1 MTNLSDLKRQFP
13 RGLGEPIT
21 RHRYK
26 RVTGEVFDVFEGG
39 PVDLKDP
46 DVLAVEVATQLRVH
60 PYSPATPE
68 EVYLRAKSHVR
79 GIIYDGDKTFRYFVW
94 LTCSRT
100 YQRRPARKR
109 FCGEDCDES
118 KSTDDDTTMG
128 DVLSGPSGPS
138 GSKSCGNKG
147 KGMKNMNEEEEDGEE
162 MWTKI
167 VKVPF
172 LVWMG
177 SPCSFL
183 SFDAVDV
190 FFSGPEFEYSRYQ
203 LSVDGTPFLFRAPD
217 DHSNFNHYNILGRD
231 FLESRFRTFEADY
244 SNLSVLMRRRDH
256 IILVPGQP
264 LSYGEDKSGTS
275 GADDKDNEN
284 ENGGSSSG
292 EGEGEGEEWVKQRDE
307 DLERFLE
314 EDEEDEDDEEEAKD
328 REGGD
333 IEGLRRVEGGV
344 EASID
349 PRLLQWSSQQEQAGE
364 RTEDQELD
372 DLEKQMA
379 QMQQEHEQMDQQI
392 MDVRQAVQRFERQ
405 VGLNV
410 PEGGEMGVE
419 EEYKKEEGA
428 GDIKT
433 SEFMGN
439 TASVGTSC
447 LRNGKDQ
454 MERDAESNVEMKD
467 NKGSL
472 ETIDPELS
480 LREGRDVDR
489 DGFAPPPSAPISR
502 KEGKRS
508 SLVSKENLRVSGG
521 RTGSGMRR

>member
-26 RVTGEVFDVFEGG
+26 RVTGEVFGVFEGG

-46 DVLAVEVATQLRVH
+46 DVLAVEVATKLRVH

-68 EVYLRAKSHVR
+68 EVYLRAKSHVK

-100 YQRRPARKR
+100 YQRRPAKKR
-109 FCGEDCDES
+109 FCGEDCDEA

-138 GSKSCGNKG
+138 GSKSYDNKG
-147 KGMKNMNEEEEDGEE
+147 KGKKNMREEEEDGGE

-203 LSVDGTPFLFRAPD
+203 LSVDGTPFLFHAPD
-217 DHSNFNHYNILGRD
+217 DHSNFNHHNILGRD

-244 SNLSVLMRRRDH
+244 SNLSVLLRRRKY
-256 IILVPGQP
+256 ITLVPGQP
-264 LSYGEDKSGTS
+264 LSYGGDKSGTS
-275 GADDKDNEN
+275 GADDKDNDS
-284 ENGGSSSG
+284 ENGESGSG

-314 EDEEDEDDEEEAKD
+314 EDEEDEEEDEEAKD
-328 REGGD
+328 GEEGN

-349 PRLLQWSSQQEQAGE
+349 PRLLQWGSRQERAE
-364 RTEDQELD
+364 DRTEDQELD

-379 QMQQEHEQMDQQI
+379 QMQQEHEKMDQQI

-410 PEGGEMGVE
+410 PEGGEMRVE
-419 EEYKKEEGA
+419 EEDKREEGA
-428 GDIKT
+428 EDIKT
-433 SEFMGN
+433 SEFTGN
-439 TASVGTSC
+439 TASAGTSC
-447 LRNGKDQ
+447 LRNDEDR
-454 MERDAESNVEMKD
+454 MEMDAENNVEMKD
-467 NKGSL
+467 SEGSL
-472 ETIDPELS
+472 EPVDPELG
-480 LREGRDVDR
+480 LREMRNADR
-489 DGFAPPPSAPISR
+489 DGFPPPPSAPISR
-502 KEGKRS
+502 KEEKRS
-508 SLVSKENLRVSGG
+508 SLVSKENLKVSGG

>member
-26 RVTGEVFDVFEGG
+26 RVTGEVFGVFEGG

-79 GIIYDGDKTFRYFVW
+79 GIIYDRDKTFRYFVW

-100 YQRRPARKR
+100 YQRRPAKKR
-109 FCGEDCDES
+109 FCGEDCDEA
-118 KSTDDDTTMG
+118 KSDDDTTMG
-128 DVLSGPSGPS
+128 DILSGPSGPS
-138 GSKSCGNKG
+138 GSKGCDNKG
-147 KGMKNMNEEEEDGEE
+147 KGKKNMSEEEEDGEE

-172 LVWMG
+172 LV
-177 SPCSFL
+177 
-183 SFDAVDV
+183 
-190 FFSGPEFEYSRYQ
+190 GPEFEYSRYQ
-203 LSVDGTPFLFRAPD
+203 LSVDGTPFLFHAPD

-244 SNLSVLMRRRDH
+244 SNLSVLLRRRKY

-264 LSYGEDKSGTS
+264 LSYGEDKSGTF
-275 GADDKDNEN
+275 GIDDKDNDN
-284 ENGGSSSG
+284 ENGDSGSG

-314 EDEEDEDDEEEAKD
+314 EDEDDEDDGEEAKD
-328 REGGD
+328 KEEGN
-333 IEGLRRVEGGV
+333 IEGLRRVESGI

-349 PRLLQWSSQQEQAGE
+349 PRLLQWGSQQERAEE

-372 DLEKQMA
+372 GLEKQME
-379 QMQQEHEQMDQQI
+379 QMQQEHERMDQQI

-410 PEGGEMGVE
+410 PEGLGTRLPEGDEMGIE
-419 EEYKKEEGA
+419 EEDKKEEGT

-433 SEFMGN
+433 SELMGN
-439 TASVGTSC
+439 TASVGASC
-447 LRNGKDQ
+447 LRNDEGQ

-467 NKGSL
+467 SKGSL
-472 ETIDPELS
+472 EPVDSELN
-480 LREGRDVDR
+480 LRDRRNADR

-508 SLVSKENLRVSGG
+508 SLVSKENLKVSGG